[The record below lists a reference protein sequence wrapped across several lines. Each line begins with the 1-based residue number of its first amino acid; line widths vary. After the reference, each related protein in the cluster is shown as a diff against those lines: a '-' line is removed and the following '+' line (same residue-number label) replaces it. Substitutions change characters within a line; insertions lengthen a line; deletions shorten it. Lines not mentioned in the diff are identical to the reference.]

1 MKEMIAAFTAAVT
14 ALFASASKIVFL
26 VIAFTACIGFLVGKL
41 EAKDFMVLCIGVF
54 GYYFG
59 YKPSD
64 QPMTPIGGT
73 GTGTAALPPP
83 VPGEQPPA
91 PAVPTATIS
100 GTGPAMAP
108 GVK

>member
-1 MKEMIAAFTAAVT
+1 MKELIVAFTAAVT

-26 VIAFTACIGFLVGKL
+26 VIAFTACLGFMLGKL

-64 QPMTPIGGT
+64 QPMSGT
-73 GTGTAALPPP
+73 GLGTATLPPP

-91 PAVPTATIS
+91 PAIPTATIS

>member
-1 MKEMIAAFTAAVT
+1 MIAAFTAAFT

-26 VIAFTACIGFLVGKL
+26 MMAFTACLGFMMGKL
-41 EAKDFMVLCIGVF
+41 DAKEFMVLLSGVF

-64 QPMTPIGGT
+64 QPMPPTTGT
-73 GTGTAALPPP
+73 GTGTVSETLPPP
-83 VPGEQPPA
+83 LPGEQQPA
-91 PAVPTATIS
+91 PAAPTATIS